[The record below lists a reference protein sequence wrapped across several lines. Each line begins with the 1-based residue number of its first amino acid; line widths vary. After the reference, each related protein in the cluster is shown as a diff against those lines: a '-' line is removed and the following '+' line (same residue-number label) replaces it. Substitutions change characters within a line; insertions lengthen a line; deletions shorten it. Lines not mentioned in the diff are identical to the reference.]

1 MKTSPTDR
9 LRVGIAAAALIAVAV
24 PAIGQDV
31 PESLLPPGFGDAP
44 APAPTPTPRAS
55 ARPAAPGVP
64 GAPGFAPAAPIV
76 QPLPGVPATPGDAP
90 APVPTATATP
100 TPISPEAL
108 RQYELPDYAR
118 RSTASIG
125 IAGQGGAFGGNAF
138 GTTDGPWLQ
147 RIMRSLDAPVV
158 SRWVSIG
165 LRRALVS
172 DIATPAGVDGAD
184 FAAERAWLLVRMG
197 EAAPA
202 RALVQSVDID
212 NYTPKLFQIAM
223 QAMLATGDPG
233 GLCPL
238 TEPAMRVSNERG
250 WRLANA
256 ICLGLSGE
264 AAQAGRIVDQA
275 RRQAPGGGAIDVA
288 LAEKLVGKGAQGRR
302 AVTIEWDG
310 IDRLTAWRY
319 GMAAASATPV
329 PAALFGG
336 VGPQVRYWHATAP
349 QYAPNVRLTDADFAA
364 AQGVLSSE
372 ALVDLYAQLTTD
384 EDATSTQ
391 TALASDLRTAFTGSD
406 ADRMAMLRQ
415 FWEPAITS
423 PLGYS
428 RRVLTARAAAMI
440 APVADHAG
448 DADQLIASMLTA
460 GLDLPALRW
469 RGIVPVGS
477 DGWAMLTVAD
487 PMGRSVA
494 AGSVSDYAGQ
504 NARKGQLLFAALA
517 GLGRLPR
524 DQVQGMARELNVAVG
539 ARNAWTDAIDRAGVN
554 GEGGTVLLL
563 AATGMQTTDWRGVPA
578 EALFHIVAA
587 LRAAGREGEARMIAA
602 EAIARS

>member
-9 LRVGIAAAALIAVAV
+9 LRIGIAAAALIAIGV

-44 APAPTPTPRAS
+44 APAPTPTPRPTA
-55 ARPAAPGVP
+55 AAPAGGP
-64 GAPGFAPAAPIV
+64 NFAPSAPIV
-76 QPLPGVPATPGDAP
+76 QPIPGVPGP
-90 APVPTATATP
+90 ASTP
-100 TPISPEAL
+100 TPTASATPVAISPEAL

-125 IAGQGGAFGGNAF
+125 IAGQGGAFGSDAF
-138 GTTDGPWLQ
+138 GSSDGPWLQ
-147 RIMRSLDAPVV
+147 RIMRSLDAPVA

-172 DIATPAGVDGAD
+172 DVATPGGVDGAD
-184 FAAERAWLLVRMG
+184 YAAERAWLLVRMG
-197 EAAPA
+197 EAPSA
-202 RALVQSVDID
+202 RALVQSVDIE

-238 TEPAMRVSNERG
+238 VTPAMAQSNERG

-256 ICLGLSGE
+256 ICLGLSGKARE
-264 AAQAGRIVDQA
+264 AGRIVDQA
-275 RRQAPGGGAIDVA
+275 RRAAPGGGAIDVA
-288 LAEKLVGKGAQGRR
+288 LAEKLVGKGSAGRR
-302 AVTIEWDG
+302 EATIEWDG

-329 PAALFGG
+329 PAGLFGG

-349 QYAPNVRLTDADFAA
+349 QFAPGVRLADADLAA
-364 AQGVLSSE
+364 AQGVVSSE
-372 ALVDLYAQLTTD
+372 ALVDLYAQLGSD

-391 TALASDLRTAFTGSD
+391 TALATDLRTAFTGRD
-406 ADRMAMLRQ
+406 TDRLTMLRQ
-415 FWEPAITS
+415 FWEPAITT
-423 PLGYS
+423 PLGYA

-440 APVADHAG
+440 APVVDHAG
-448 DADQLIASMLTA
+448 DADQLIASMLSA

-477 DGWAMLTVAD
+477 DGWAMLAVAD

-494 AGSVSDYAGQ
+494 AGAVSDYAGQ

-524 DQVQGMARELNVAVG
+524 DQVQGMARELNVAIG
-539 ARNAWTDAIDRAGVN
+539 ARNPWTDAIDRAGVN

-563 AATGMQTTDWRGVPA
+563 AATGMQTRDWRGVPA
-578 EALFHIVAA
+578 EALFHTVAA

-602 EAIARS
+602 EALVRS

>member
-1 MKTSPTDR
+1 
-9 LRVGIAAAALIAVAV
+9 LRAGIAAAALIAVAV

-31 PESLLPPGFGDAP
+31 PESLLPPGFGDSP

-55 ARPAAPGVP
+55 PRPAAPGTP
-64 GAPGFAPAAPIV
+64 NFAPAAPIV
-76 QPLPGVPATPGDAP
+76 QPLPGVPG
-90 APVPTATATP
+90 ATP
-100 TPISPEAL
+100 TPQPSASASPIAVNPEAL

-138 GTTDGPWLQ
+138 GTGDGPWLQ

-238 TEPAMRVSNERG
+238 TQPAMQVSNERG

-256 ICLGLSGE
+256 ICLGLKGE
-264 AAQAGRIVDQA
+264 AREAGRIVDQA

-302 AVTIEWDG
+302 AATIEWDG

-329 PAALFGG
+329 PAGLFAG

-349 QYAPNVRLTDADFAA
+349 QYAPGVRLADADLAA

-372 ALVDLYAQLTTD
+372 ALVDLYAQLSSD

-391 TALASDLRTAFTGSD
+391 TALATDLRTAFVGRD
-406 ADRMAMLRQ
+406 ADRLAMLRQ
-415 FWEPAITS
+415 FWEPAITTD
-423 PLGYS
+423 LGYA

-448 DADQLIASMLTA
+448 DADALIASMLTA

-477 DGWAMLTVAD
+477 DGWAMLAVAD
-487 PMGRSVA
+487 PMGRPVA
-494 AGSVSDYAGQ
+494 PGSVSDYAGQ

-524 DQVQGMARELNVAVG
+524 DQVTAMARDLNVAVG

-563 AATGMQTTDWRGVPA
+563 AATGMQTRDWRGVPA
-578 EALFHIVAA
+578 EALFHVVAA